1 MLENSPQGNRNCQE
15 NKTSCGEPSLHMSLS
30 AIFVQ
35 FPDSKGKCNAQN
47 HKINRDHNRSQPAPK
62 ISAVKVTAG
71 TTHVPTHCL
80 NASFFINRDHNRSQ
94 PAPKISAVKVTAGT
108 THVPTHC
115 LNASFFLGTSEQDF
129 QNGRI
134 GLFHGSFCSPLV
146 VYSRNNLATN
156 LRVCSETFVS
166 SSRNSRQSSPTCS
179 AVSQRTRTRGNL
191 TFGTVTQS
199 VAGSR

>member
-15 NKTSCGEPSLHMSLS
+15 NKTSCDEPSLHMSLS

-80 NASFFINRDHNRSQ
+80 
-94 PAPKISAVKVTAGT
+94 K
-108 THVPTHC
+108 
-115 LNASFFLGTSEQDF
+115 ASFFLVTSEQDF

-134 GLFHGSFCSPLV
+134 ELLHGRFCSPLV

-166 SSRNSRQSSPTCS
+166 SSRSSPTCS